1 MRQPFAVLIGIEHE
15 ENLSLRY
22 LAGAM
27 EASGFSVELSAWNGP
42 EDEEGIIRSVIELDP
57 PLVGISIPFQH
68 RASPL
73 LELSTALRN
82 HEYRGHIVCGGH
94 FPTFEFEEI
103 LIHFPGIDSVAMH
116 EGEETLVELASSLR
130 EGAPLDSIPGL
141 VVRTPEGFSKGPA
154 RQLPDLDS
162 LPFPD
167 RRTGAAQVFGLP
179 IAPILGSRGCHADCS
194 FCCIQSYFDA
204 AKGPRYRQRS
214 VESIVAEMKTERQR
228 RGIRIFVFH
237 DDTFLLPG
245 PKASLKRY
253 ARMWELMKA
262 EKLTDLG
269 LVIKCRPTDVD
280 RDLFLLLAE
289 MGLVRTYIGIESN
302 TTEGLVSLNR
312 RVTAEDNRKALSLFK
327 DLSVFCTYNLLIFD
341 PEATFEGVRTNL
353 EFVEAHADV
362 PFNFCRAEAYPGT
375 PMKAR
380 LKAEGR
386 LWGNYLAWDYSMKD
400 PRMSLLARMADT
412 VFQGRNFKG
421 DGVAGLQMALR
432 FEGEIL
438 RRFFPGTLDEGFDA
452 RLRNF
457 SRRIALDSAAILRE
471 AVDFCETADLADS
484 NGIQAFTVVL
494 ARSLARSDLQFMAE
508 VRQIKTEILKRSTT
522 PSRKP
527 LPSHNPHLSLMEH
540 ST

>member
-1 MRQPFAVLIGIEHE
+1 MRKPFAVLIGIEHE

-27 EASGFSVELSAWNGP
+27 EAAGFSVELSAWNGP
-42 EDEEGIIRSVIELDP
+42 EDEARIVESVVELSP
-57 PLVGISIPFQH
+57 PLVGISTPFQH
-68 RASPL
+68 RAGSL
-73 LELSTALRN
+73 LGLSASLRN
-82 HEYRGHIVCGGH
+82 RGYRGHIVCGGH
-94 FPTFEFEEI
+94 FPTFEFAEI
-103 LIHFPGIDSVAMH
+103 LARHPGIDSVALH
-116 EGEETLVELASSLR
+116 EGEETLVELASRLR
-130 EGAPLDSIPGL
+130 DGMPIGSIPGL
-141 VVRTPEGFSKGPA
+141 VARTPEGFSQGPP
-154 RQLPDLDS
+154 RQLLDLDS
-162 LPFPD
+162 IPFPD
-167 RRTGAAQVFGLP
+167 RRTSAAQIFGLP

-214 VESIVAEMKTERQR
+214 AESVVAEMKAERQR

-253 ARMWELMKA
+253 RRMWELMQV
-262 EKLTDLG
+262 EGLTDLG

-280 RDLFLLLAE
+280 RDLFLLLIE

-312 RVTAEDNRKALSLFK
+312 RVTAQDNREALRLFQ
-327 DLSVFCTYNLLIFD
+327 DLGVFCTYNLLIFD
-341 PEATFEGVRTNL
+341 PEATFDGIRVNL
-353 EFVEAHADV
+353 DFVAAHAEV

-380 LKAEGR
+380 LEAEGR
-386 LWGNYLAWDYSMKD
+386 LWGNYLAWDYAMKD

-421 DGVAGLQMALR
+421 DGMASLQMALR

-438 RRFFPGTLDEGFDA
+438 RRFFPGALDQDFDA
-452 RLRNF
+452 GLRDF
-457 SRRIALDSAAILRE
+457 SRRIALDSVEILRE
-471 AVDFCETADLADS
+471 AVAFCEQADLADC
-484 NGIQAFTVVL
+484 NGIRAFTVVL
-494 ARSLARSDLQFMAE
+494 ARSLARSDLQFMTEA
-508 VRQIKTEILKRSTT
+508 RQIKAELLKRSAI
-522 PSRKP
+522 PSEP
-527 LPSHNPHLSLMEH
+527 LSINIPRLSLKEQ
-540 ST
+540 SA